1 MLTTNLALAEK
12 YDYLSEKFQ
21 KAFAFLRETDLEALP
36 VGNVPIEGDEIYAN
50 VQSLYNDGRR
60 GMSL

>member
-36 VGNVPIEGDEIYAN
+36 VGNVPIEGGRDLRKCAE
-50 VQSLYNDGRR
+50 LYNDECR
-60 GMSL
+60 GMPL